1 MYAIRNVVRSTRLG
15 DMGRWSDDMIG
26 RLVNASAVE
35 FLVVNKVRVHL
46 HNTGR
51 GSSRNR
57 NGPAVASASRRAH
70 RANVE
75 QGRSG
80 EVSSALCIPRQRGG
94 KDALYHLSHVND
106 FDAM

>member
-1 MYAIRNVVRSTRLG
+1 VYAIRNVVRSTRLG

-57 NGPAVASASRRAH
+57 NGRRAH

-106 FDAM
+106 FAAM